1 MEIFIYSYI
10 LLYIYTNKIYTI
22 REACDILKIDAT
34 TLRRW
39 DREGK
44 IHCIRLSN
52 NFRRVP
58 EEEINRILGI
68 KNNRIDAIYA
78 RVSSNDNK
86 SDLYNQIERL
96 KSLYPDAIVYSDIR
110 SGLKFNRKGFN
121 ELLNKIENN
130 EINNIY
136 ITHKDRL
143 ARFGFDLIE
152 NICKMHNTNIIE
164 TDGEEIV
171 SANEELTRDLRA
183 IITSFSSKLYG
194 LRSQKMKNILE
205 AVKE

>member
-1 MEIFIYSYI
+1 M
-10 LLYIYTNKIYTI
+10 
-22 REACDILKIDAT
+22 
-34 TLRRW
+34 RRW

-78 RVSSNDNK
+78 RVSSNDQK

-96 KSLYPDAIVYSDIR
+96 KALHPDAIVYSDIR

-143 ARFGFDLIE
+143 ARFGFDR
-152 NICKMHNTNIIE
+152 NNM
-164 TDGEEIV
+164 
-171 SANEELTRDLRA
+171 
-183 IITSFSSKLYG
+183 
-194 LRSQKMKNILE
+194 
-205 AVKE
+205 

>member
-1 MEIFIYSYI
+1 MS
-10 LLYIYTNKIYTI
+10 KIYTI
-22 REACDILKIDAT
+22 REACDILQIDAT

-78 RVSSNDNK
+78 RVSSNDQK
-86 SDLYNQIERL
+86 SDLYNQINRL
-96 KSLYPDAIVYSDIR
+96 KSLYKDAQVFSDIK
-110 SGLKFNRKGFN
+110 SGLRFNRNGFI
-121 ELLNKIENN
+121 ELLNMIEDNK
-130 EINNIY
+130 INNIY
-136 ITHKDRL
+136 ITHRDRL
-143 ARFGFDLIE
+143 ARFGFDLME
-152 NICKMHNTNIIE
+152 NVCKIHNTRIIE
-164 TDGEEIV
+164 MDGEEIL
-171 SANEELTRDLRA
+171 SANQELTRDLIS
-183 IITSFSSKLYG
+183 IITSFSAKLYG
-194 LRSQKMKNILE
+194 LRSHKMKNILK

>member
-1 MEIFIYSYI
+1 MVMYYYVIYMGR
-10 LLYIYTNKIYTI
+10 IYTI
-22 REACDILKIDAT
+22 REACDILQIDAT

-52 NFRRVP
+52 NFRRIP

-78 RVSSNDNK
+78 RVSSNDQKN
-86 SDLYNQIERL
+86 DLYNQINRL
-96 KSLYPDAIVYSDIR
+96 KSLYKDAQVFSDIK
-110 SGLKFNRKGFN
+110 SGLRFNRKGFT
-121 ELLNKIENN
+121 ELLNMIEDNKIK
-130 EINNIY
+130 NIY
-136 ITHKDRL
+136 ITHRDRL

-152 NICKMHNTNIIE
+152 NICKIHNTKIIE
-164 TDGEEIV
+164 VDGEEIL
-171 SANEELTRDLRA
+171 SANVELTRDLIS
-183 IITSFSSKLYG
+183 IITSFSARLYG
-194 LRSQKMKNILE
+194 LRSDKMKNILK

>member
-1 MEIFIYSYI
+1 MGR
-10 LLYIYTNKIYTI
+10 IYTI
-22 REACDILKIDAT
+22 REACDILQIDAT

-58 EEEINRILGI
+58 EEEINRILGV
-68 KNNRIDAIYA
+68 KSNRIDAIYA
-78 RVSSNDNK
+78 RVSSNDQKN
-86 SDLYNQIERL
+86 DLYNQINRL
-96 KSLYPDAIVYSDIR
+96 KLLYPNAQVFSDIK
-110 SGLKFNRKGFN
+110 SGLKFNRKGFI
-121 ELLNKIENN
+121 ELLNMIEDNK
-130 EINNIY
+130 INNIY

-152 NICKMHNTNIIE
+152 NICKIHNTKIIE
-164 TDGEEIV
+164 TDGEEIL
-171 SANEELTRDLRA
+171 SANEELTRDLIS
-183 IITSFSSKLYG
+183 IITSFSARLYG
-194 LRSQKMKNILE
+194 LRSHKMKNILE

>member
-1 MEIFIYSYI
+1 MSR
-10 LLYIYTNKIYTI
+10 IYTI
-22 REACDILKIDAT
+22 REACDILQIDAT

-58 EEEINRILGI
+58 EEEINRILGV
-68 KNNRIDAIYA
+68 KSNRIDAIYA
-78 RVSSNDNK
+78 RVSSSDQKN
-86 SDLYNQIERL
+86 DLYNQINRL
-96 KSLYPDAIVYSDIR
+96 KPLYPNAQVFSDIK
-110 SGLKFNRKGFN
+110 SGLKFNRKGFI
-121 ELLNKIENN
+121 ELLNMIEDNK
-130 EINNIY
+130 INNIY
-136 ITHKDRL
+136 ITHRDRL

-152 NICKMHNTNIIE
+152 NICKIHNTRIIE
-164 TDGEEIV
+164 TDGEEIL
-171 SANEELTRDLRA
+171 SANREMTRDLIS
-183 IITSFSSKLYG
+183 IITLFSSKLYG

>member
-1 MEIFIYSYI
+1 MG
-10 LLYIYTNKIYTI
+10 KIYTI
-22 REACDILKIDAT
+22 REACDILQIDAT

-68 KNNRIDAIYA
+68 KSNRTDAIYA
-78 RVSSNDNK
+78 RVSSNGQKN
-86 SDLYNQIERL
+86 DLYNQINRL
-96 KSLYPDAIVYSDIR
+96 KSLHPDALVYSDVR
-110 SGLKFNRKGFN
+110 SGLKFNRKGFI
-121 ELLNKIENN
+121 ELLNMIEDNK
-130 EINNIY
+130 INNIY

-152 NICKMHNTNIIE
+152 DICRIHNTRIIE
-164 TDGEEIV
+164 VEGEEIQ
-171 SANEELTRDLRA
+171 SANEELTNDLIS
-183 IITSFSSKLYG
+183 IITSFSARLYG
-194 LRSQKMKNILE
+194 IRSQKMKNILE

>member
-1 MEIFIYSYI
+1 MFMYYYAIYMGR
-10 LLYIYTNKIYTI
+10 IYTI
-22 REACDILKIDAT
+22 REACDILQIDAT

-78 RVSSNDNK
+78 RVSSNDQK
-86 SDLYNQIERL
+86 SDLYNQINRL
-96 KSLYPDAIVYSDIR
+96 KSLYKDAQVFSDIK
-110 SGLKFNRKGFN
+110 SGLRFNRKGFT
-121 ELLNKIENN
+121 ELLNMIEDNK
-130 EINNIY
+130 INNIY
-136 ITHKDRL
+136 ITHRDRL

-152 NICKMHNTNIIE
+152 NICKIHNTKIIE
-164 TDGEEIV
+164 VDGEEIP
-171 SANEELTRDLRA
+171 SANVELTRDLIS
-183 IITSFSSKLYG
+183 IITSFSARLYG
-194 LRSQKMKNILE
+194 LRSDKMKNILK

>member
-1 MEIFIYSYI
+1 MS
-10 LLYIYTNKIYTI
+10 KIYTI
-22 REACDILKIDAT
+22 REACDILQIDAT

-78 RVSSNDNK
+78 RVSSNDQK
-86 SDLYNQIERL
+86 SDLYNQINRL
-96 KSLYPDAIVYSDIR
+96 KSLYKDAQVFSDIK
-110 SGLKFNRKGFN
+110 SGLRFNRKGFT
-121 ELLNKIENN
+121 ELLNMIEDDK
-130 EINNIY
+130 INNIY
-136 ITHKDRL
+136 ITHRDRL

-152 NICKMHNTNIIE
+152 NVCKIHNTKIIE
-164 TDGEEIV
+164 VDGEEIP
-171 SANEELTRDLRA
+171 SANVELTRDLIS
-183 IITSFSSKLYG
+183 IITSFSARLYG
-194 LRSQKMKNILE
+194 LRSDKMKNILK

>member
-1 MEIFIYSYI
+1 MGRV
-10 LLYIYTNKIYTI
+10 YTI
-22 REACDILKIDAT
+22 REACDILQIDAT

-78 RVSSNDNK
+78 RVSSSDQKN
-86 SDLYNQIERL
+86 DLYNQINRL
-96 KSLYPDAIVYSDIR
+96 KPLYPDAQVFSDIK
-110 SGLKFNRKGFN
+110 SGLKFNRKGFI
-121 ELLNKIENN
+121 ELLNMIEDNKV
-130 EINNIY
+130 NNIY
-136 ITHKDRL
+136 ITHRDRL

-152 NICKMHNTNIIE
+152 NICKIHNTRIIE
-164 TDGEEIV
+164 TDGEEIL
-171 SANEELTRDLRA
+171 SANKEMTRDLIS
-183 IITSFSSKLYG
+183 IITLFSSKLYG
-194 LRSQKMKNILE
+194 LRSQKMKDILG
-205 AVKE
+205 AVRE

>member
-1 MEIFIYSYI
+1 MVMYYYAIYMS
-10 LLYIYTNKIYTI
+10 KIYTI
-22 REACDILKIDAT
+22 REACDILQIDAT

-78 RVSSNDNK
+78 RVSSNDQK
-86 SDLYNQIERL
+86 SDLYNQINRL
-96 KSLYPDAIVYSDIR
+96 KSLYKDAQVFSDIK
-110 SGLKFNRKGFN
+110 SGLRFNRNGFI
-121 ELLNKIENN
+121 ELLNMIEDNK
-130 EINNIY
+130 INNIY
-136 ITHKDRL
+136 ITHRDRL
-143 ARFGFDLIE
+143 ARFGFDLME
-152 NICKMHNTNIIE
+152 NVCKIHNTRIIE
-164 TDGEEIV
+164 MDGEEIL
-171 SANEELTRDLRA
+171 SANQELTRDLIS
-183 IITSFSSKLYG
+183 IITSFSAKLYG
-194 LRSQKMKNILE
+194 LRSHKMKNILK